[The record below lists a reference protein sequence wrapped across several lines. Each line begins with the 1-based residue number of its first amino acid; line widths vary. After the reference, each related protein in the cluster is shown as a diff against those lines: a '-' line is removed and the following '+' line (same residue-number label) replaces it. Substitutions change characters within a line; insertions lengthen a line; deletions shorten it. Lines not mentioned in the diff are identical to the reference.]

1 LVEKKSRARK
11 INAAAC
17 ESYQIPYTHYDAL
30 KDGADYIDEEGNTI
44 LNKWLTDDGTAPK
57 KYAFCADTLFT
68 TSFLEAVMDCDT
80 LYHESTYL
88 QVDESKAAMRF
99 HSTAKQAAQFA
110 VLAKTKKL
118 LLGHYSS
125 KYREVRVFEEEARS
139 IFPNTF
145 ATIEGITYEV

>member
-1 LVEKKSRARK
+1 
-11 INAAAC
+11 
-17 ESYQIPYTHYDAL
+17 
-30 KDGADYIDEEGNTI
+30 
-44 LNKWLTDDGTAPK
+44 
-57 KYAFCADTLFT
+57 
-68 TSFLEAVMDCDT
+68 MDCDT